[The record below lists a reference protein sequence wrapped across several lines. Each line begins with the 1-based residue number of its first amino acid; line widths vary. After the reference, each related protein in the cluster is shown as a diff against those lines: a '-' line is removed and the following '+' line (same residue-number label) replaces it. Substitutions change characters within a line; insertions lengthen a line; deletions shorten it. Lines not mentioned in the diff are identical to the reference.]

1 MSANSICTC
10 LYTCCCIRSS
20 SNKFL
25 SLLQL
30 KEAENQTTMEEGTPK
45 RQRKC
50 ELCSATFQTT
60 KTLKSHYASKHGLAK
75 DDDIVKSTPK
85 SPKKPCKRCGKQVAN
100 IWAHKHSCKARRKD
114 GDATTSNEPSPAK
127 APKVSTASSSLTQ
140 GPLTTTTTQAT
151 DNNQERQEKLSNVQF
166 LARYR
171 AWMESANGN
180 YAVEKTV
187 RDYSRQVG
195 RFIKAQLEVKP
206 GFQARHWMGFGSR
219 NFMPLANVGEWIPR
233 ETKSAHAGQKINAY
247 KHLLRMIRS
256 SLMKT
261 GGMSPEFAY
270 RIAHLDEM
278 NREATTL
285 GRNFKSGRYARAS
298 GEERRAPTTVNT
310 RGWRNLMKAYRK
322 SAARAEAL
330 ELFSGVYR

>member
-1 MSANSICTC
+1 MGRN
-10 LYTCCCIRSS
+10 Y
-20 SNKFL
+20 
-25 SLLQL
+25 QL
-30 KEAENQTTMEEGTPK
+30 WVP
-45 RQRKC
+45 C
-50 ELCSATFQTT
+50 ELCAGSFQTT
-60 KTLKSHYASKHGLAK
+60 KTLKNHYLTKHGLTK
-75 DDDIVKSTPK
+75 DDDILKSTPK
-85 SPKKPCKRCGKQVAN
+85 SPKKPCKRCGKQVTN
-100 IWAHKHSCKARRKD
+100 PWAHKHSCKARRKD

-127 APKVSTASSSLTQ
+127 APKESTPSSSTTTQ
-140 GPLTTTTTQAT
+140 RPLTTTQAT
-151 DNNQERQEKLSNVQF
+151 DTNPERISNDQF
-166 LARYR
+166 LARFR

-195 RFIKAQLEVKP
+195 RFIKAQLKGKP

-219 NFMPLANVGEWIPR
+219 NFVALSPIADWIPR

-261 GGMSPEFAY
+261 GGTSPEFAY

-285 GRNFKSGRYARAS
+285 ARNFKSGIYARAS
-298 GEERRAPTTVNT
+298 VEERRAPTTVNA
-310 RGWRNLMKAYRK
+310 RGWRNLIKAYRK
-322 SAARAEAL
+322 SAARAKAL
-330 ELFSGVYR
+330 ELFSGVHR